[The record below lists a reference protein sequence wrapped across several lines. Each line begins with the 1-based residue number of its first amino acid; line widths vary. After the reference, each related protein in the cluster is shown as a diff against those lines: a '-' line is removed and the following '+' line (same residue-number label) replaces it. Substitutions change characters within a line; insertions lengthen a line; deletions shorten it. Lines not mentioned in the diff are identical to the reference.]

1 MLMLRLWGRYD
12 GKPDLARQVRSEEE
26 RHLCGRRVSGTGLLL
41 ATAGPGIL
49 AIAGATGAG
58 YLTWKWFTFRAKR
71 GMRF

>member
-1 MLMLRLWGRYD
+1 MLMLPLWGRYD
-12 GKPDLARQVRSEEE
+12 GKPDLARQVRSQEEG
-26 RHLCGRRVSGTGLLL
+26 HLRGRRWGGTGLLL

-58 YLTWKWFTFRAKR
+58 YLTWKWFAFRAKR